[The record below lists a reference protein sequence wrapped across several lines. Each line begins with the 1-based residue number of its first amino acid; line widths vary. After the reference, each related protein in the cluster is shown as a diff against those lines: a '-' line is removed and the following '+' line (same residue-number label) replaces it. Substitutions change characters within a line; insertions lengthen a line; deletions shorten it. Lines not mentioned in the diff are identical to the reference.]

1 MRVSFEWIDEDKD
14 FPDNRC
20 QVNLAGDNRFI
31 NKRNLIG
38 KMMASVIRI
47 MELDDDPRGDTIFFR
62 TVTEK
67 EAKSLND
74 LLDDMRE
81 DEWNNEI

>member
-1 MRVSFEWIDEDKD
+1 MRVSFEWVDEDD
-14 FPDNRC
+14 AYPDNHC
-20 QVNLAGDNRFI
+20 KISLARDDNFTD
-31 NKRNLIG
+31 KRSLIG

-47 MELDDDPRGDTIFFR
+47 MELDSDPRGDTVFFR

-81 DEWNNEI
+81 DEWENG

>member
-1 MRVSFEWIDEDKD
+1 MRVSFEWVSEDEDY
-14 FPDNRC
+14 PDNHC
-20 QVNLAGDNRFI
+20 KISIAGQDHLTSKKEI
-31 NKRNLIG
+31 IG
-38 KMMASVIRI
+38 RLMASVMTI
-47 MELDDDPRGDTIFFR
+47 MKLDNDPHGDTIFFR

-74 LLDDMRE
+74 CLDDFRA

>member
-1 MRVSFEWIDEDKD
+1 MRTSFEWVSEDETC
-14 FPDNRC
+14 PDNHCKVSFAC
-20 QVNLAGDNRFI
+20 QDHLTS
-31 NKRNLIG
+31 KRDLIG
-38 KMMASVIRI
+38 KMMASV
-47 MELDDDPRGDTIFFR
+47 MTMMKLDDNPHGDTIFFR
-62 TVTEK
+62 TITEK

>member
-1 MRVSFEWIDEDKD
+1 MRVSFEWVDEDEAY
-14 FPDNRC
+14 PDNHC
-20 QVNLAGDNRFI
+20 KISLARDDNFTD
-31 NKRNLIG
+31 KESLIG

-47 MELDDDPRGDTIFFR
+47 MELDSDSRGDTVFFR

-81 DEWNNEI
+81 DEWENG